1 MNSRL
6 SVLLTLVVLI
16 TGLRTA
22 RADEKI
28 AVLATGSEVYSNI
41 TVTSVSATDVYFNYS
56 GGMANV
62 KLKKLSPEWQKHFN
76 FDPDKARTAELQQ
89 AENKTRYHDEIIHQS
104 AVPPAAVAPK
114 TVVILAP
121 PVWREDLPGALTQA
135 QSENKLVLLDFT
147 GSDWCPWCI
156 KFDHDVLST
165 PQFALY
171 AQSKLVLVRLD
182 FPRHSA
188 QSDELKQANEALF
201 KQFAVTGYPTYILL
215 SPDAKELGR
224 QVGYAG
230 GGPAAFITE
239 LAGFSKL

>member
-6 SVLLTLVVLI
+6 SVLLTLIILVS
-16 TGLRTA
+16 GLRTA

-28 AVLATGSEVYSNI
+28 AVLAAGSEVYSNI
-41 TVTSVSATDVYFNYS
+41 TVTSVSATDVYFTYS

-76 FDPDKARTAELQQ
+76 FDPDKAQAAELQQ
-89 AENKTRYHDEIIHQS
+89 ADNKTRYHDEIIHQS
-104 AVPPAAVAPK
+104 AAPPAAAAPK
-114 TVVILAP
+114 TVIILAP

-135 QSENKLVLLDFT
+135 QSENKFVLLDFT

-171 AQSKLVLVRLD
+171 AQRKLVLVKLD
-182 FPRHSA
+182 FLRHTQ
-188 QSDELKQANEALF
+188 QSDELKQANEALG
-201 KQFAVTGYPTYILL
+201 KQFAVTGFPTYVLL
-215 SPDAKELGR
+215 SPDGKELGR
-224 QVGYAG
+224 QVGYAE

-239 LAGFSKL
+239 LDGFSKL